1 MEKGFVQ
8 IIFGGGRG
16 KTSLALGQGISA
28 ASEGKSVMIIQ
39 FLKQKQA
46 DEIGFIRRL
55 EPEIKVF
62 RFEKSDKSFDELS
75 DEEKK
80 EEIQNLKNGVN
91 FARKILVTEECDVLI
106 LDEILGLLE
115 HGIVSA
121 EEIRSLLEA
130 NGGNLEVILTGI
142 YQARELWDMADRV
155 TDIETK
161 KQN

>member
-1 MEKGFVQ
+1 MEKGFVH
-8 IIFGGGRG
+8 IICGGGRG

-75 DEEKK
+75 DEEK
-80 EEIQNLKNGVN
+80 
-91 FARKILVTEECDVLI
+91 RKRFRT
-106 LDEILGLLE
+106 
-115 HGIVSA
+115 
-121 EEIRSLLEA
+121 
-130 NGGNLEVILTGI
+130 
-142 YQARELWDMADRV
+142 
-155 TDIETK
+155 
-161 KQN
+161 

>member
-1 MEKGFVQ
+1 MEKGFVH
-8 IIFGGGRG
+8 IICGGGRG